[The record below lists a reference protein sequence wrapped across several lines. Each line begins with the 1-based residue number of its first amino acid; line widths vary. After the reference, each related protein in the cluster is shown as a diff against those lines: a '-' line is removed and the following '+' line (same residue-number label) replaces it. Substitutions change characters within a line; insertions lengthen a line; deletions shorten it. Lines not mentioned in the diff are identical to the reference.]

1 MKTLLCLAALMLPL
15 ALTSCVGQ
23 QIPDAEFTAR
33 CVEWLKEH
41 GKPPVDYLVSKF
53 DEHTCVLVGEVH
65 EVRQNCA
72 FVAESLPRL
81 FDEAG
86 VLTFATEFLRARNTE
101 AMNRIVTAPE
111 YDEVAVIALMR
122 DGPWPTWGFQGY
134 ADIFRAVWKIN
145 AEKLD
150 DGPPLRVLGLD
161 SDWEQHHL
169 WFDDV
174 TPTERIEILL
184 ARERTMVAAIADGPL
199 AADSKVLVH
208 CGYAHSVTC
217 HGERLGT
224 VLKRRFGDRVFQVS
238 LHHELRTPA
247 GRSWLTR
254 WLEELVASTGRD
266 ALGFDVAGSPFADLR
281 DDEVGQWGLV
291 PDAGLGDLAMGYV
304 YLAPHDD
311 LGRARWIPGFIDD
324 STFAPARDI
333 VERLGFVEPGE
344 CRTAAEL
351 DARLQ
356 QRYPR

>member
-208 CGYAHSVTC
+208 CGYAHSV
-217 HGERLGT
+217 LS
-224 VLKRRFGDRVFQVS
+224 RRAARHRAEAPFRRQGVSGVAASRTANAGWSQLADQVARRAGGLDRQ
-238 LHHELRTPA
+238 
-247 GRSWLTR
+247 
-254 WLEELVASTGRD
+254 
-266 ALGFDVAGSPFADLR
+266 
-281 DDEVGQWGLV
+281 
-291 PDAGLGDLAMGYV
+291 
-304 YLAPHDD
+304 
-311 LGRARWIPGFIDD
+311 GRARLRRRGFAVRG
-324 STFAPARDI
+324 SA
-333 VERLGFVEPGE
+333 
-344 CRTAAEL
+344 
-351 DARLQ
+351 
-356 QRYPR
+356 